1 MRNWLDRVAAWL
13 RPRPEL
19 TPEEAA
25 ELALRVFPRCC

>member
-1 MRNWLDRVAAWL
+1 MKSWLKRLFAHPPAKIQ
-13 RPRPEL
+13 